1 MASQFGPSRRSV
13 FPLERESE
21 GSVEPEIYF
30 DEKETPPENSGK
42 ERSSSFCTRS
52 NALFLLDGMEKLL
65 SLVHTGKELKVVRM
79 RLKGMNY
86 REIAFHLHMGLASI
100 NRLVRRIA
108 LRNPEVGFLLEN
120 ARDLR
125 EEREP

>member
-1 MASQFGPSRRSV
+1 MASQFRSFPRETGP
-13 FPLERESE
+13 EA
-21 GSVEPEIYF
+21 SVEPEIYF

-65 SLVHTGKELKVVRM
+65 SLVHSGKELKVVRM

-108 LRNPEVGFLLEN
+108 LRSPEVGFLLEN